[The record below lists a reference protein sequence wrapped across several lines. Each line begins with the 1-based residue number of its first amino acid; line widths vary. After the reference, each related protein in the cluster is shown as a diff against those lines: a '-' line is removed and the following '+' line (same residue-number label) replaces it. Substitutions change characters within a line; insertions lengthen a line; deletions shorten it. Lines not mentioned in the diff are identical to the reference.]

1 MPWFLGGSLEPRLE
15 GHRIPQTGW
24 LNRWLLIH
32 PIRGPVIC
40 FIITGIIL
48 GLSFIPGA
56 SGLVFL
62 SIPTFLLGLFL
73 LIYALLRRTFGPS
86 SQKSYD
92 PTDEPQ
98 DELIEVDEQ
107 ARQQAVKKWQQ
118 RARQDRQQRR
128 NRGG

>member
-24 LNRWLLIH
+24 LNRWLLRH
-32 PIRGPVIC
+32 PVRGPVIC

-56 SGLVFL
+56 NALAFFA
-62 SIPTFLLGLFL
+62 IPTFLLGLFL
-73 LIYALLRRTFGPS
+73 LIYAVIRRTFEPYS
-86 SQKSYD
+86 ASSYD
-92 PTDEPQ
+92 ASNEPP
-98 DELIEVDEQ
+98 EEPVEVDEQ

-118 RARQDRQQRR
+118 RARQDRHRQ
-128 NRGG
+128 